1 MRNYVLNT
9 FNPLYARLITGMY
22 PTLHILNTS
31 VDMNNPSPLAAG
43 LDLAGFE
50 SSTIT
55 LVEGTS
61 RFVPDLV
68 LHLSAYIAGRRGR
81 DVVFVDGGNS
91 FNPYTLR
98 SIARVQQADAK
109 TVMQKTH
116 VARAFTEYQMND
128 LLTQQLLPAVS
139 KWEPGMLAVAYLPHL
154 FGEHNA
160 KKLLEQSV
168 ESIKEITLTHCLI
181 TLITSYG
188 GTWWGAR
195 LVEDCADRVI
205 RVIQRRKLVKIM
217 DEQNVIEF
225 APIPAGQM
233 QLDAYREA
241 V

>member
-1 MRNYVLNT
+1 
-9 FNPLYARLITGMY
+9 
-22 PTLHILNTS
+22 
-31 VDMNNPSPLAAG
+31 MNNPSPLAAG
-43 LDLAGFE
+43 LDMAGFE

-55 LVEGTS
+55 LIEGPS
-61 RFVPDLV
+61 QFVPDLL
-68 LHLSAYIAGRRGR
+68 LHLSAYIAGMRGR

-98 SIARVQQADAK
+98 RIAKFQQTDAR
-109 TVMQKTH
+109 TVMKKTH

-128 LLTQQLLPAVS
+128 LLTQQLLPVVN
-139 KWEPGMLAVAYLPHL
+139 KWEPGMLAVAYLPYL
-154 FGEHNA
+154 FGDHNA
-160 KKLLEQSV
+160 KKLLEQSI
-168 ESIKEITLTHCLI
+168 ENIKEITQTHRLT

-225 APIPAGQM
+225 APVPAGQM
-233 QLDAYREA
+233 LLDAYPG
-241 V
+241 VV

>member
-1 MRNYVLNT
+1 
-9 FNPLYARLITGMY
+9 
-22 PTLHILNTS
+22 
-31 VDMNNPSPLAAG
+31 MNNPSPLAAG

-50 SSTIT
+50 PSTIT
-55 LVEGTS
+55 LIEGPS
-61 RFVPDLV
+61 RFVPDLL

-81 DVVFVDGGNS
+81 DVVFVDGDNS
-91 FNPYTLR
+91 FNPYNLQR
-98 SIARVQQADAK
+98 IAKVQQTDAR
-109 TVMQKTH
+109 TVMKKTH

-128 LLTQQLLPAVS
+128 LLTQQLLPAVN

-154 FGEHNA
+154 FGESNA

-168 ESIKEITLTHCLI
+168 ENIKEITLTHCLT
-181 TLITSYG
+181 TLITSHG

-195 LVEDCADRVI
+195 LVEDCADRVV
-205 RVIQRRKLVKIM
+205 RVIQRRKIVKIM

-233 QLDAYREA
+233 QLDAYPGA

>member
-1 MRNYVLNT
+1 MSNT
-9 FNPLYARLITGMY
+9 FTPLYARLITAIY
-22 PTLHILNTS
+22 PTLRILNTS

-43 LDLAGFE
+43 LDMAGFE

-55 LVEGTS
+55 LIEGPS
-61 RFVPDLV
+61 QFVPDLL
-68 LHLSAYIAGRRGR
+68 LHLSAYIAGMRGR

-98 SIARVQQADAK
+98 RIAKFQQTDAR
-109 TVMQKTH
+109 TVMKKTH

-128 LLTQQLLPAVS
+128 LLTQQLLPVVN
-139 KWEPGMLAVAYLPHL
+139 KWEPGMLAVAYLPYL
-154 FGEHNA
+154 FGDHNA
-160 KKLLEQSV
+160 KKLLEQSI
-168 ESIKEITLTHCLI
+168 ENIKEITQTHRLT
-181 TLITSYG
+181 TLITSHG

-225 APIPAGQM
+225 APVPAGQM
-233 QLDAYREA
+233 LLDAYPG
-241 V
+241 VV

>member
-1 MRNYVLNT
+1 
-9 FNPLYARLITGMY
+9 
-22 PTLHILNTS
+22 
-31 VDMNNPSPLAAG
+31 MNNPSPLAAG

-55 LVEGTS
+55 LIEGPS
-61 RFVPDLV
+61 QFVPDLL
-68 LHLSAYIAGRRGR
+68 LHLSAYIAGMRGR

-98 SIARVQQADAK
+98 RIAKFQQTDAR
-109 TVMQKTH
+109 TVMKKTH

-128 LLTQQLLPAVS
+128 LLTQQLLPVVN
-139 KWEPGMLAVAYLPHL
+139 KWEPGMLAVAYLPYL
-154 FGEHNA
+154 FGDHNA
-160 KKLLEQSV
+160 KKLLEQSI
-168 ESIKEITLTHCLI
+168 ENIKEITQTHRLT
-181 TLITSYG
+181 TLITSHG

-225 APIPAGQM
+225 APVPAGQM
-233 QLDAYREA
+233 LLDAYPG
-241 V
+241 VV

>member
-1 MRNYVLNT
+1 MSNT
-9 FNPLYARLITGMY
+9 FTPLYARLITAIY
-22 PTLHILNTS
+22 PTLRILNTS

-43 LDLAGFE
+43 LDMAGFE

-55 LVEGTS
+55 LIEGPS
-61 RFVPDLV
+61 QFVPDLL
-68 LHLSAYIAGRRGR
+68 LHLSAYIAGMRGR

-98 SIARVQQADAK
+98 RIAKFQQTDAR
-109 TVMQKTH
+109 TVMKKTH

-128 LLTQQLLPAVS
+128 LLTQQLLPVVN
-139 KWEPGMLAVAYLPHL
+139 KWEPGMLAVAYLPYL
-154 FGEHNA
+154 FGDHNA
-160 KKLLEQSV
+160 KKLLEQSI
-168 ESIKEITLTHCLI
+168 ENIKEITQTHRLT

-225 APIPAGQM
+225 APVPAGQM
-233 QLDAYREA
+233 LLDAYPG
-241 V
+241 VV

>member
-1 MRNYVLNT
+1 M
-9 FNPLYARLITGMY
+9 
-22 PTLHILNTS
+22 
-31 VDMNNPSPLAAG
+31 
-43 LDLAGFE
+43 AGFE

-55 LVEGTS
+55 LIEGPS
-61 RFVPDLV
+61 QFVPDLL
-68 LHLSAYIAGRRGR
+68 LHLSAYIAGMRGR

-98 SIARVQQADAK
+98 RIAKFQQTDAR
-109 TVMQKTH
+109 TVMKKTH

-128 LLTQQLLPAVS
+128 LLTQQLLPVVN
-139 KWEPGMLAVAYLPHL
+139 KWEPGMLAVAYLPYL
-154 FGEHNA
+154 FGDHNA
-160 KKLLEQSV
+160 KKLLEQSI
-168 ESIKEITLTHCLI
+168 ENIKEITQTHRLT

-225 APIPAGQM
+225 APVPAGQM
-233 QLDAYREA
+233 LLDAYPG
-241 V
+241 VV